1 MLKDLKIHGRATDA
15 IATGQDL
22 LSLIAGGDKDA
33 FTNFYLDNFRKL
45 ILVSDKYVQS
55 IPVAEE
61 LVQDIF
67 LRIWEDQE
75 ALLEIKSVKAYLYR
89 SVVNSS
95 INYINRQRSIEKHH
109 LQISGNISSEDID
122 LQDTHNELIV
132 LLYDE
137 IARLPEKC
145 QRVFKMSRLEG
156 MKYRDIANQ
165 LGISEKT
172 VENHMGNALKTL
184 RYRILEQ
191 AIDANTGGNRFKY
204 FSLMTMYLY

>member
-1 MLKDLKIHGRATDA
+1 MKIHKKATDA

-22 LSLIAGGDKDA
+22 LSMIADGDKDA

-55 IPVAEE
+55 VPVAEE
-61 LVQDIF
+61 LVQDVF
-67 LRIWEDQE
+67 LKLWEDQE
-75 ALLEIKSVKAYLYR
+75 SLPEIKSVKAYLYR

-95 INYINRQRSIEKHH
+95 INYINRQRNIEKHH
-109 LQISGNISSEDID
+109 LQIAENISPEDLD
-122 LQDTHNELIV
+122 LQDSHNELIV

-137 IARLPEKC
+137 IALLPEKC

-156 MKYRDIANQ
+156 IKYRDIAGQ

-172 VENHMGNALKTL
+172 VENHMGNALKIL
-184 RYRILEQ
+184 RSRILEQ
-191 AIDANTGGNRFKY
+191 AMDVNTGKSRYKY
-204 FSLMTMYLY
+204 FSLMATYLY

>member
-1 MLKDLKIHGRATDA
+1 MKIRQNATEA
-15 IATGQDL
+15 ATGQDL
-22 LSLIAGGDKDA
+22 LSIIADGDKDA

-45 ILVSDKYVQS
+45 ILVSDKYVQN

-61 LVQDIF
+61 LVQDVF
-67 LRIWEDQE
+67 LRIWEDQD

-95 INYINRQRSIEKHH
+95 INYINRQKSIEKHH
-109 LQISGNISSEDID
+109 LQISENISTEDVD
-122 LQDTHNELIV
+122 LQDAHNELIV

-137 IARLPEKC
+137 IALLPEKC
-145 QRVFKMSRLEG
+145 RRVFKMSRLEG

-184 RYRILEQ
+184 RSRILEQ
-191 AIDANTGGNRFKY
+191 AIDVNTGENRYKY
-204 FSLMTMYLY
+204 FSLLSMFLY

>member
-1 MLKDLKIHGRATDA
+1 MKIHKKATDA

-22 LSLIAGGDKDA
+22 LSMIADGDKDA

-61 LVQDIF
+61 LVQDVF
-67 LRIWEDQE
+67 LKIWEDQN
-75 ALLEIKSVKAYLYR
+75 ALLEIKSIKAYLYR

-95 INYINRQRSIEKHH
+95 INYINRQRNIEKHH
-109 LQISGNISSEDID
+109 LQIAENVSPEDLD
-122 LQDTHNELIV
+122 LQDSHNELIV

-137 IARLPEKC
+137 IALLPEKC

-156 MKYRDIANQ
+156 IKYRDIAGQ

-172 VENHMGNALKTL
+172 VENHMGNALKIL
-184 RYRILEQ
+184 RSRILEQ
-191 AIDANTGGNRFKY
+191 AMDFNTGKSRYKY
-204 FSLMTMYLY
+204 FSLMAVYLY